1 MSEGVAPE
9 GLTPPAHP
17 RFTAYIALGSNLGN
31 SKGDHG
37 PAQQVEQAL
46 LELRTLPKTD
56 LIHHSSLYQSP
67 PAGHANQ
74 PDYVN
79 AVAEV
84 KTRLSPAALL
94 QSLLQLELR
103 FGRRRLFRNA
113 PRTLD
118 LDLLLY
124 GQQVLHE
131 PGLTL
136 PHPRMHTRP
145 FVLVPLLEIAPHIEI
160 PGHGPIRGLRPAHD
174 RSQLWPVTTHTP
186 SVLLEGAA

>member
-1 MSEGVAPE
+1 MSEGVA
-9 GLTPPAHP
+9 TPAHP
-17 RFTAYIALGSNLGN
+17 LSTAYIALGSNLGSN
-31 SKGDHG
+31 LGESKGDNG
-37 PAQQVEQAL
+37 PAQQIEQAL
-46 LELRTLPKTD
+46 LELRTLPQTD

-67 PAGHANQ
+67 PAGHADQ

-84 KTRLSPAALL
+84 RTRLSPTALL
-94 QSLLQLELR
+94 QELLQLEIR

-124 GQQVLHE
+124 GTQVLHE

-160 PGHGPIRGLRPAHD
+160 PGHGAIQDLHPAHD
-174 RSQLWPVTTHTP
+174 RTQLWPVTARP
-186 SVLLEGAA
+186 LSVLLEGVT